1 MLHCYARAQWKLLE
15 VCRPNGSLTINDVM
29 GGKRCVCVCE
39 SMLSYYS
46 THTIINSESAEAECS
61 FDKNEMAH
69 IRASNKEL

>member
-1 MLHCYARAQWKLLE
+1 M
-15 VCRPNGSLTINDVM
+15 
-29 GGKRCVCVCE
+29 CVCE